1 MTTLRNRSF
10 PQSGARAGGFTLMEV
25 LIVTIIIG
33 VLATFAINSYQD
45 SVVRTRRGAAQS
57 CLLEQQ
63 QFMERFYTTNLRYD
77 ATAAGVAL
85 VLPPCAA
92 GAEVNNF
99 YNVTLSTLTRTTF
112 TLRAAP
118 IGAQLAKDTR
128 CGTLTVDNTGNKTKT
143 GTGTLDECW

>member
-1 MTTLRNRSF
+1 MTMLRSRSF
-10 PQSGARAGGFTLMEV
+10 PRSVPRTGGFTLIEV
-25 LIVTIIIG
+25 LIVVIIVG
-33 VLATFAINSYQD
+33 VLATVAINSYQD
-45 SVVRTRRGAAQS
+45 SVVRTRRTAAES

-85 VLPPCAA
+85 VLPPCTA

-99 YNVTLSTLTRTTF
+99 YNVTLSAVTRTTF

-128 CGTLTVDNTGNKTKT
+128 CGALTVDNTGNKTKS
-143 GTGTLDECW
+143 GTASLDECW